1 MSELPLAN
9 RVDVVLDAPPADA
22 AAALETAA
30 DRDAV
35 AALVA
40 ADPTFLAGWAELAAH
55 GRDPIE
61 RYAYARIGYHRGL
74 DAARGRGWG
83 GSGKVRWAHP
93 TNRGFLTCVARLR
106 DAAREIGETA
116 EVERL
121 DDFLRFL
128 DSDWDD
134 ALVG

>member
-1 MSELPLAN
+1 VSELPLAN